1 MVVQA
6 VFHSCKLETSKKISN
21 GLPLFIEFICR
32 GRNVGN
38 LLQLHIIGLNI
49 YDWIMETS
57 FQEEVNGQWLILD
70 ANSL

>member
-1 MVVQA
+1 
-6 VFHSCKLETSKKISN
+6 
-21 GLPLFIEFICR
+21 
-32 GRNVGN
+32 VGN